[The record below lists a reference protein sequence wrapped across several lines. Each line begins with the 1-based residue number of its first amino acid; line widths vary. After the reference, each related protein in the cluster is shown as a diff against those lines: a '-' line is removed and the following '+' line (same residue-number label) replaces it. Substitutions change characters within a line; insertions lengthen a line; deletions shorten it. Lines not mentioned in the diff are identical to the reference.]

1 MQKEVSRLYQ
11 REAENRLCL
20 MSIGEK
26 QRIVKISWKIHGKAM
41 KIRRWLRKHAED
53 TLMVA
58 ENTMMKTKAK

>member
-26 QRIVKISWKIHGKAM
+26 QRN
-41 KIRRWLRKHAED
+41 R
-53 TLMVA
+53 
-58 ENTMMKTKAK
+58 